1 MAANPTRRIL
11 AVPRIHEGLEGLDTM
26 LRKAKDHYRHKRYNC
41 YSVTVHNSEPKV
53 CI

>member
-11 AVPRIHEGLEGLDTM
+11 AVPRIHEGLDTM